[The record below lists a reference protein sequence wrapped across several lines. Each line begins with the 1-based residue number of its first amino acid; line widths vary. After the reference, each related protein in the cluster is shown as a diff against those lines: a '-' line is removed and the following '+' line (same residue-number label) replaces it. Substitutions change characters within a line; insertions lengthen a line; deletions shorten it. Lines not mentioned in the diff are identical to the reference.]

1 MHTEWTMQGLTLE
14 APADAVNRTHLQVDI
29 HPSSGQVVCNGYPG
43 HLQFYDLVNDS
54 FSSSQEVHLGFV
66 ACVFVLAAV
75 ASPLCAT
82 QLFQIVSYTRVSRTH
97 DKKTVPPVVD
107 HFAFSERP
115 IDVIGHVRA
124 NVTRAGRYLATV
136 DSRFGEKTTTE
147 TSLKFWELTR
157 GMQEYAINTQI
168 DNPHGA
174 ARVTCLKFH
183 PSEESVLTAASDG
196 SVKIWHRVVQP
207 KAARYICAHN
217 ERVCGPFSQMIHMP
231 VSGWQTA
238 EPTSAIAA
246 TATAAGVGRHDF
258 ALGLQLL
265 DAVQDHHRSLGGV
278 FQRRLH
284 SGDCAG
290 QRDHAVGPDL
300 DHTFAYLRSSI
311 ERRC

>member
-1 MHTEWTMQGLTLE
+1 MRAEWTMQGLTLD

-29 HPSSGQVVCNGYPG
+29 HPSSGQVVSNGYPG

-54 FSSSQEVHLGFV
+54 FSSSQEVTHFGSF
-66 ACVFVLAAV
+66 AALFIFTHCLLTV
-75 ASPLCAT
+75 CAT
-82 QLFQIVSYTRVSRTH
+82 QLLQIVSYTRVSRTH

-136 DSRFGEKTTTE
+136 DSRFGEKTTIE

-168 DNPHGA
+168 DNPHGS

-196 SVKIWHRVVQP
+196 SVKVWHRVVQP
-207 KAARYICAHN
+207 KAARYL
-217 ERVCGPFSQMIHMP
+217 V
-231 VSGWQTA
+231 
-238 EPTSAIAA
+238 
-246 TATAAGVGRHDF
+246 
-258 ALGLQLL
+258 L
-265 DAVQDHHRSLGGV
+265 
-278 FQRRLH
+278 
-284 SGDCAG
+284 
-290 QRDHAVGPDL
+290 
-300 DHTFAYLRSSI
+300 
-311 ERRC
+311 